1 MPLSTRRIL
10 YLCGTGCAV
19 ATLSFFLH
27 AIPVHA
33 QDPPPDTVTAARV
46 DTAMG
51 APRPASTASGLL
63 DGPIVRSEYRLGP
76 GDVIAV
82 TILGDYN
89 QVHTVT
95 VSPEG
100 TALLPR
106 IGVVPVLGLNLD
118 EAEARVTAA
127 VRLLYR
133 NVGVQVNL
141 AQVRRFKVFVLGHV
155 NTPGVREATAATRV
169 SEILTGEYDPER
181 RIRNVVV
188 RRSSGE
194 ELEVDLVRF
203 AQTGDL
209 EANPVLREGDV
220 IIVPIVDEI
229 VQVLGRVRFP
239 GDYEYLEGET
249 LRELLHV
256 ANGGAGFPSNA
267 ADSVRIVRVT
277 PSGERTIQI
286 LSREEALGAAGRE
299 FIVRPADAV
308 MVAEIG
314 NFREQYSVSVW
325 GEVRRPGFYPI
336 RPDTTTVRELVEM
349 AGGFTP
355 EASLTEAVL
364 RRSTSAVS
372 RRALEDLR
380 RVPPELLSPSEQQIL
395 AIRLQEDVATQV
407 SVDFRHLF
415 SAGQPAYELTLRPN
429 DELTVPPRRNEIT
442 ILGAVTQP
450 GIVGF
455 TTGLRPRQAV
465 ELAGGLSRRADF
477 GDAVVLR
484 ARSGTR
490 VDVGDVDALD
500 PGDSV
505 IVPYKEP
512 RDWLRILQTTSATIT
527 TAIGLW
533 FTLKGL
539 TDL

>member
-1 MPLSTRRIL
+1 MSLTKKRIL
-10 YLCGTGCAV
+10 FLWSTGCAV
-19 ATLSFFLH
+19 ATLSALF
-27 AIPVHA
+27 AAAPVSA
-33 QDPPPDTVTAARV
+33 QNPPDTAAAATI
-46 DTAMG
+46 DTLATQ
-51 APRPASTASGLL
+51 PQPSPVASGLL
-63 DGPIVRSEYRLGP
+63 DAPIVRSEYHLGP

-89 QVHTVT
+89 QVHSVT

-106 IGVVPVLGLNLD
+106 IGVVPVLGLNLN
-118 EAEARVTAA
+118 EAEARVRAA
-127 VRLLYR
+127 VGRLYR

-141 AQVRRFKVFVLGHV
+141 ARVRRFKVYVLGHV
-155 NTPGVREATAATRV
+155 NDPGVREATAATRV
-169 SEILTGEYDPER
+169 SEILMGEYDPER
-181 RIRNVVV
+181 RIRNFVV

-194 ELEVDLVRF
+194 ELQVDLVRF

-209 EANPVLREGDV
+209 DANPVLLEGDV
-220 IIVPIVDEI
+220 VIVPIVDEI

-249 LRELLHV
+249 LSDLLHV
-256 ANGGAGFPSNA
+256 ANGGAGFPANA
-267 ADSVRIVRVT
+267 ADSVRVVRVL
-277 PSGERTIQI
+277 PSGNRTMQI
-286 LSREEALGAAGRE
+286 LTRADALGDAGRG
-299 FIVRPADAV
+299 FVMQPADAV

-314 NFREQYSVSVW
+314 NFRRQYSVAVW

-372 RRALEDLR
+372 QRALDQLT

-395 AIRLQEDVATQV
+395 AIRMQGDVATQV
-407 SVDFRHLF
+407 SVDFRYLF
-415 SAGQPAYELTLRPN
+415 AAGQPAYDQTLQPN
-429 DELTVPPRRNEIT
+429 DELTVPARRNEIT

-455 TTGLRPRQAV
+455 SPGLRPREAV

-490 VDVGDVDALD
+490 VDVGDVRSLD

-512 RDWLRILQTTSATIT
+512 RDWLRILQTTSATVT

-533 FTLKGL
+533 FTLRSL
-539 TDL
+539 SDL